1 MRLYADVLGTEWPRE
16 LLDQAEGALALCLDP
31 DRPAPSRIEA
41 AREAL
46 IAAGMLEQGIADG
59 NGDADG
65 GEQERSSAALT
76 ERTAEIL
83 AHLAGG
89 GAVDRTLPDA
99 LAEARAALRGHG
111 PLSIVHPEGYL
122 FYALFPDLYLALG
135 AAIGAAVG
143 NRPAVVIG
151 VRSIGT
157 SLSAAVAAGL
167 RAHGCAVQRHT
178 VRPVGDPFARLT
190 IPSRQQ
196 RDAWQAA
203 AARGAAFI
211 AVDEGPGLSGSSLA
225 SVIAALELLGV
236 AADRLHIACAA
247 RPASPPMA
255 SPEVRAIWRRTRT
268 WAAEDLSSG
277 FWAETLP
284 SWLASSVGVSPGVI
298 ADLSWGAW
306 SMYVPGGVQPPMP
319 QFERR
324 KLLLG
329 DRGGGVLAKFAGFGA
344 DGRRKARHLR
354 ALAEEGMVPRYL
366 GHAHGMVLQEWVQG
380 SGPFRPEDDAPLD
393 AAAAYY
399 AFLRRSFSVA
409 ECPDTQALA
418 ETVEAIAGKWFGQ
431 TLPGDLRPLLAGM
444 RGVGAIEGDQRPE
457 RVEWRAAGGRILKTD
472 AADHYLD
479 HTWARRMDVA
489 FDVAGFSVEFALS
502 PAREGELLS
511 RYAAASG
518 DPCIGTRMPF
528 FRAVYAAHRL
538 ATADTAYHSGGGISA
553 ALDQQRRHMAAS
565 MAATLRGNRGS
576 GCD

>member
-16 LLDQAEGALALCLDP
+16 LLDQVEGALALGLDP
-31 DRPAPSRIEA
+31 DRPAASRIEA

-46 IAAGMLEQGIADG
+46 IAAGVLEQGIADG
-59 NGDADG
+59 NDDVDG
-65 GEQERSSAALT
+65 GQQEQSSAALT
-76 ERTAEIL
+76 DHTAEIL
-83 AHLAGG
+83 ARLVGG
-89 GAVDRTLPDA
+89 GTVDRALPTA
-99 LAEARAALRGHG
+99 LTAARAALRGRG
-111 PLSIVHPEGYL
+111 PIRIVHPEGYL
-122 FYALFPDLYLALG
+122 FYALFPDLYIELG
-135 AAIGAAVG
+135 AAIGTAIG
-143 NRPAVVIG
+143 SRPAVVIG

-157 SLSAAVAAGL
+157 SLSAAVTAGL
-167 RAHGCAVQRHT
+167 RAQGYAVQRHT

-190 IPSRQQ
+190 VPSRQQ

-203 AARGAAFI
+203 ASRGAAFI
-211 AVDEGPGLSGSSLA
+211 VVDEGPGLSGSSLA
-225 SVIAALELLGV
+225 SVIAALELLRV

-284 SWLASSVGVSPGVI
+284 SWLATSVGVSPGVV

-306 SMYVPGGVQPPMP
+306 SIHLPGEVQPAMP

-329 DRGGGVLAKFAGFGA
+329 DGQRVLAKFAGFGA
-344 DGRRKARHLR
+344 EGRRKARHLR
-354 ALAEEGMVPRYL
+354 SLAEEGMVPRYL

-380 SGPFRPEDDAPLD
+380 SGPLGREDDAPL
-393 AAAAYY
+393 AAAAEYY

-409 ECPDTQALA
+409 ECPDTQALT

-431 TLPGDLRPLLAGM
+431 ILPGDLRPLLAGM
-444 RGVGAIEGDQRPE
+444 RGVAAIEGDQRPE
-457 RVEWRAAGGRILKTD
+457 RVEWRTASGRILKAD

-502 PAREGELLS
+502 PARESELLS

-538 ATADTAYHSGGGISA
+538 ATADTAYHAGGGISA
-553 ALDQQRRHMAAS
+553 TLDQQRRRMAAS
-565 MAATLRGNRGS
+565 LEATLRGDGGS
-576 GCD
+576 GCE